1 MVYGKPFISGP
12 VNGLNVVCTGQT
24 VTYNVP
30 TVAGVTNYNWSV
42 TAGAS
47 IISGQGT
54 KTIEVLYGN
63 NPGTGKKVTLTV
75 SNDCGSTT
83 KSLVGITINSCIK
96 SIADAQEV
104 QLYPN
109 PATDRLN
116 IRFESGES
124 SQATLRLYDASG
136 RVVRTQAMEV
146 IAGENTVTMEL
157 IDLST
162 GMYFFELQTVEGST
176 RQTIMID
183 AVK

>member
-1 MVYGKPFISGP
+1 

-162 GMYFFELQTVEGST
+162 GMYFFELQTVDGST